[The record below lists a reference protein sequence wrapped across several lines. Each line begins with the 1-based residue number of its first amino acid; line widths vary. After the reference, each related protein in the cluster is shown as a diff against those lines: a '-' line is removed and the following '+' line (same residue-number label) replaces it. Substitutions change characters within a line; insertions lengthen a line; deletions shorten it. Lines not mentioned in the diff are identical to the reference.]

1 MTKVT
6 IYKNQTEEC
15 VGFRMFGHAGYAE
28 AGEDIVC
35 AAISVLTINT
45 MNAIEVFTNTVA
57 AADVDEEE
65 GSSTYTFKNN
75 LYMGTKSVVKNENN
89 DYTSQ
94 LTVKYSSSVKLPSVK
109 NYSKK

>member
-45 MNAIEVFTNTVA
+45 MNAIEVFTNTVTA
-57 AADVDEEE
+57 SDVDEEE
-65 GSSTYTFKNN
+65 GYIDYRVLKP
-75 LYMGTKSVVKNENN
+75 TKETTLLLETMVLGLQAMADDE
-89 DYTSQ
+89 DYTDYID
-94 LTVKYSSSVKLPSVK
+94 LLFEEV
-109 NYSKK
+109 